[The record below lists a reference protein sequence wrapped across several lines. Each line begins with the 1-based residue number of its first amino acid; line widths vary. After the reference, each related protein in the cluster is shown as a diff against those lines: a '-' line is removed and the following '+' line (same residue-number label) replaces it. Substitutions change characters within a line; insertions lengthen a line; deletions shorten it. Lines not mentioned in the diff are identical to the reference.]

1 MSKPNFRKIDID
13 ALEEDAFSLEELE
26 QEIGETRPRHEVEA
40 LVGSRAQE
48 VRSLLQRGNIGA
60 ALAKSLE
67 DPPYGR
73 DFDAA
78 KERNTQ
84 TVMDVLNSTKS
95 SDVPQLVKELN
106 PVDQDV
112 LMKYLYKGMASP
124 EQYNSGV
131 LLAWYE
137 KLFEVA
143 GQGCIVRV
151 ITDRRTV

>member
-1 MSKPNFRKIDID
+1 MSKTNFRKIDID

-26 QEIGETRPRHEVEA
+26 QQEIGELRPRHEVEA

-48 VRSLLQRGNIGA
+48 VRSGNTSA

-84 TVMDVLNSTKS
+84 TVMDVLNSTKL
-95 SDVPQLVKELN
+95 SDVPQLVKELT